1 MKRSPPG
8 KPNTALPGIHKVFR
22 PLAAGGWR
30 LHVYAARGGPSIAS
44 FESNTK
50 ADAIK
55 WLHSLEGAAQ
65 LAAAYAAQNH
75 RPEKTETLADILHLY
90 EGSKKFIRK
99 SDSTKSRERGP
110 LEEIRKS
117 RVGSLPK
124 KALASKGARPAI
136 EKWRDEVGETQGL
149 RAADVRVG
157 LISKALSWAVQEGLA
172 PANPAYGIEHLHD
185 SDRSEIIFLPK
196 DLEAFETAARARRRK
211 NLKKDAD
218 EPEDTPTVVL
228 ALLLVCFTGL
238 RREDI
243 CLLTWKSVGENVIQ
257 VKPLKSVRRAR
268 TSRKSRDARTASIP
282 ITPELRTILNKCDPG
297 EGKRG
302 PWVLTSTTGGRYTPS
317 GLTSSFIKVRD
328 AANIVDEEG
337 RKKRLHDARGT
348 FVTNMRAR
356 GFTVDEIAEMV
367 GWSKAEVEKIAK
379 KYIDAERVA
388 LEWIQRVMK
397 NVQST

>member
-1 MKRSPPG
+1 MA
-8 KPNTALPGIHKVFR
+8 N
-22 PLAAGGWR
+22 
-30 LHVYAARGGPSIAS
+30 
-44 FESNTK
+44 FESSTK

-55 WLHSLEGAAQ
+55 WLHSPEGAAQ

-75 RPEKTETLADILHLY
+75 RPEKSETLADILHLY
-90 EGSKKFIRK
+90 EASKKFTRK

-117 RVGSLPK
+117 RMGALPK

-136 EKWRDEVGETQGL
+136 EKWRDEIGETQGL
-149 RAADVRVG
+149 RAADIRIG
-157 LISKALSWAVQEGLA
+157 LISKALSWAVQEGLV

-185 SDRSEIIFLPK
+185 SDRSDIIFLSK
-196 DLEAFETAARARRRK
+196 DLEAFEAEARARRRK
-211 NLKKDAD
+211 NLKKGTA
-218 EPEDTPTVVL
+218 EPEDTPTIVL

-268 TSRKSRDARTASIP
+268 TSRRSRDVRPANIP
-282 ITPELRTILNKCDPG
+282 ITPELRAVLNKCDPG
-297 EGKRG
+297 DGKRG
-302 PWVLTSTTGGRYTPS
+302 PWVLTSTNGGRFTPS

-328 AANIVDEEG
+328 AANIVDEDG

-348 FVTNMRAR
+348 FVTNMRAN
-356 GFTVDEIAEMV
+356 GFSVDDIAEMV
-367 GWSKAEVEKIAK
+367 GWSKGEVDKIAK
-379 KYIDAERVA
+379 KYLDAERIA
-388 LEWIQRVMK
+388 VMRIERILK
-397 NVQST
+397 NDSGT